1 MAAMAKECI
10 NTALEK
16 LNILRHSQRKLILK
30 KEQEIAIENLL
41 LGNDVL
47 AVLPTG
53 FGKSMIFTVFLL
65 AKQEIE
71 RRNMNLRVNISTSCI
86 LVITPLTSI
95 TSDQIAEME
104 SLGLKALELSDK
116 TVNEIIQSRPQFIYC
131 SAENATSTSFLE
143 ALQSELHEAV
153 AAIVVDESHTVETW
167 TGKR

>member
-1 MAAMAKECI
+1 MAAMAKECV

-16 LNILRHSQRKLILK
+16 LNILRHCQRKLILK

-41 LGNDVL
+41 LGSDVL

-71 RRNMNLRVNISTSCI
+71 RRNMNKDLHVNISTSCI
-86 LVITPLTSI
+86 LVIYTPLTSI
-95 TSDQIAEME
+95 TSDKIAEME

-116 TVNEIIQSRPQFIYC
+116 TVNEIIQSRPQFIY
-131 SAENATSTSFLE
+131 
-143 ALQSELHEAV
+143 
-153 AAIVVDESHTVETW
+153 
-167 TGKR
+167 

>member
-1 MAAMAKECI
+1 MAAMAKACV

-16 LNILRHSQRKLILK
+16 LNILRHCQRKLILK

-47 AVLPTG
+47 AVLPTS

-71 RRNMNLRVNISTSCI
+71 RRNMNKDLRVNISTSCI
-86 LVITPLTSI
+86 LVITLLTSI

-104 SLGLKALELSDK
+104 SLGFKALELSDK
-116 TVNEIIQSRPQFIYC
+116 TVNDHSSFI
-131 SAENATSTSFLE
+131 E
-143 ALQSELHEAV
+143 AQKTLQVHHSSKPYYRANYMKQWLP
-153 AAIVVDESHTVETW
+153 SS
-167 TGKR
+167 